1 MRYIGSKIYD
11 LRFGKQSNI
20 PSCCIFAFTF
30 LNWGIFLY
38 NRRDKGIFKKLYKL
52 KHKDANYSECPICI
66 LRKRKPNKLIRG
78 GYADMGIKGYRIDH
92 PFFFSYFNNFSEK
105 KWWLK
110 SNRAT
115 TKDRKL
121 TIIERFKKNLSKRLP
136 SKLKSLKN

>member
-78 GYADMGIKGYRIDH
+78 GYADMGIKGFRIDH
-92 PFFFSYFNNFSEK
+92 PFFFSNCYNKFSEK

-110 SNRAT
+110 FNESDGENRDAMVVVAY
-115 TKDRKL
+115 
-121 TIIERFKKNLSKRLP
+121 
-136 SKLKSLKN
+136 LKSKEKREAEQRAA